1 MNIRTVTVVVVE
13 NNEQGEVLASS
24 FSGDEL
30 TSPEQQ
36 AILFLKSIDED
47 AFDGKE

>member
-1 MNIRTVTVVVVE
+1 MNSETVTVIVKGVPHY
-13 NNEQGEVLASS
+13 

-36 AILFLKSIDED
+36 AILFLQSIDKD
-47 AFDGKE
+47 AFDE